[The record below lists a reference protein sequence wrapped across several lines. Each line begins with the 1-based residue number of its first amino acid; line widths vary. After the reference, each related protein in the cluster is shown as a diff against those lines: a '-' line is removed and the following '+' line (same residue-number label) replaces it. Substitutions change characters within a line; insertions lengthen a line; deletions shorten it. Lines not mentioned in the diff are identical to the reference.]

1 MNTLSITLSN
11 TPIRQDLEGRFCLN
25 DLHKAAGNHKKHR
38 PGYFL
43 ETQQAQELITEMTDA
58 GIPSSEQNQPVKV
71 FKGGNSQQGTF
82 AVKELVYTYA
92 MWISPK
98 FHIAVIRAYDAL
110 VTGQL
115 QPVVP
120 GPMTLNQFHD
130 RQMLINA
137 AQQAMLGVQV
147 TLSGAELLAL
157 KITPAFMEELRS
169 PTADKPSVSA
179 LIIQLAKD
187 GNTRAEIAAR
197 LDLSRNNVRQQ
208 LFNARRDGLLSA
220 TECLA

>member
-1 MNTLSITLSN
+1 MNTSTITLCN
-11 TPIRQDLEGRFCLN
+11 TSIRQDLEGRYCLN
-25 DLHKAAGNHKKHR
+25 DLHKASGYQNKHR
-38 PGYFL
+38 PSL
-43 ETQQAQELITEMTDA
+43 WLKNQQAIDFIDEIAKA
-58 GIPSSEQNQPVKV
+58 GNTALEQNQVVKV
-71 FKGGNSQQGTF
+71 INGGNKQGIY
-82 AVKELVYTYA
+82 VLKELVYAYA

-115 QPVVP
+115 QPVVQ
-120 GPMTLNQFHD
+120 GSMTLNQFHD
-130 RQMLINA
+130 RQMAINA

-169 PTADKPSVSA
+169 PIADKPSVSA

-197 LDLSRNNVRQQ
+197 LGLSRNNVRQQ

>member
-1 MNTLSITLSN
+1 MNTSILAIHN
-11 TPIRQDLEGRFCLN
+11 TPIRQDLDSRFCLN
-25 DLHKAAGNHKKHR
+25 DLNKAAGSHQKHR
-38 PGYFL
+38 PKYWL
-43 ETQQAQELITEMTDA
+43 ENQQTKDLITELA
-58 GIPSSEQNQPVKV
+58 EGVNPSSEQNQPVKV

-82 AVKELVYTYA
+82 AVKELVYAYA

-115 QPVVP
+115 QPVVQ
-120 GPMTLNQFHD
+120 GPMTLNQFHN
-130 RQMLINA
+130 RQMAINA
-137 AQQAMLGVQV
+137 AQQAMLGVQI

-197 LDLSRNNVRQQ
+197 LGLSRNNVRQQ

>member
-1 MNTLSITLSN
+1 MNTSTITLCN
-11 TPIRQDLEGRFCLN
+11 TSIRQDLEGRYCLN
-25 DLHKAAGNHKKHR
+25 DLHKAAGYQNKHR
-38 PGYFL
+38 PSL
-43 ETQQAQELITEMTDA
+43 WLRSLQAIEFIDEIAKAQNCAL
-58 GIPSSEQNQPVKV
+58 EQNQVVKV
-71 FKGGNSQQGTF
+71 INGGNKQGIY
-82 AVKELVYTYA
+82 VLKELVYAYA

-115 QPVVP
+115 QPVVQ

-130 RQMLINA
+130 RQMAINA

-169 PTADKPSVSA
+169 PIADKPSVSA

-197 LDLSRNNVRQQ
+197 LGLSRNNVRQQ